1 MAKKTVADAAK
12 AKAAKQK
19 KMAIGLSVFL
29 VLAMGYAVHTMM
41 SIGGGGGG
49 ASKPGAGKPPAAT
62 SSAPTAAPA
71 PTAPGALPAA
81 PSLSGA
87 AVTPSASAPTDT
99 TAQNSSSLVAAVKP
113 RAGTGQLQSFSLF
126 ESKDPFN
133 ASGPAS

>member
-41 SIGGGGGG
+41 SLGGRAG
-49 ASKPGAGKPPAAT
+49 ASKPGGGTTPGGGAAAPTPVRGPTPVAG
-62 SSAPTAAPA
+62 SSTPTAAPA
-71 PTAPGALPAA
+71 PTASGALPAA

-87 AVTPSASAPTDT
+87 AVSQTD
-99 TAQNSSSLVAAVKP
+99 SS
-113 RAGTGQLQSFSLF
+113 
-126 ESKDPFN
+126 
-133 ASGPAS
+133 

>member
-41 SIGGGGGG
+41 SLGGG
-49 ASKPGAGKPPAAT
+49 AGAASKPVAGTTPAAS

-71 PTAPGALPAA
+71 PTASGALPAA
-81 PSLSGA
+81 PSLSGVA
-87 AVTPSASAPTDT
+87 TATATATPSTETP
-99 TAQNSSSLVAAVKP
+99 QNSSSLVAAVKP
-113 RAGTGQLQSFSLF
+113 PASTGQLESFSLF
-126 ESKDPFN
+126 ESK
-133 ASGPAS
+133 

>member
-41 SIGGGGGG
+41 SLGGGAG
-49 ASKPGAGKPPAAT
+49 ASKPVVGTTPVAG
-62 SSAPTAAPA
+62 SSTPTAAPA
-71 PTAPGALPAA
+71 PTASGALPAA

-87 AVTPSASAPTDT
+87 AVSQTDSSSST
-99 TAQNSSSLVAAVKP
+99 TNNVTVQNS
-113 RAGTGQLQSFSLF
+113 
-126 ESKDPFN
+126 
-133 ASGPAS
+133 